1 MKCKYRVKPRRWEA
15 IDIQNEKNVD
25 IDIESSEFRVK
36 KSDDVPAKKTKAAE
50 HKLRPETIIV
60 AGSARLPEE
69 VTAKHVFGCIT
80 IELEIDPFDSTI
92 VDISCTLV
100 PSLGGK
106 ILHNALVG
114 NKVEEGIEKAIIQL
128 EVRFFSVTRRAV
140 IAALEDAYRWYK
152 KYLTKVAARNTE

>member
-1 MKCKYRVKPRRWEA
+1 MNFGEKRGMSRM
-15 IDIQNEKNVD
+15 NED
-25 IDIESSEFRVK
+25 QS
-36 KSDDVPAKKTKAAE
+36 TKDMNYNI
-50 HKLRPETIIV
+50 RPETIIV

-80 IELEIDPFDSTI
+80 IELEIDPVDSTI

-106 ILHNALVG
+106 ILHNALLG
-114 NKVEEGIEKAIIQL
+114 NTVEEGIEKAIIQL
-128 EVRFFSVTRRAV
+128 DSRFFNATRRAV

-152 KYLTKVAARNTE
+152 KYLTKVAARNIV

>member
-1 MKCKYRVKPRRWEA
+1 MDRRNGK
-15 IDIQNEKNVD
+15 IVD
-25 IDIESSEFRVK
+25 FGIESSEFRVK
-36 KSDDVPAKKTKAAE
+36 KSDDVLAKKAKAAE
-50 HKLRPETIIV
+50 HNLRPETIIV

-100 PSLGGK
+100 PSSGGK

-114 NKVEEGIEKAIIQL
+114 NTVEEGIEKAITQL
-128 EVRFFSVTRRAV
+128 DRRFFNVTRRAV

-152 KYLTKVAARNTE
+152 KSLEEKRVMAYRE

>member
-1 MKCKYRVKPRRWEA
+1 MDRRNGK
-15 IDIQNEKNVD
+15 IVD
-25 IDIESSEFRVK
+25 FGTESSEFRVK
-36 KSDDVPAKKTKAAE
+36 KSDDVLAKKTKAAE
-50 HKLRPETIIV
+50 HNLRPETIIV

-128 EVRFFSVTRRAV
+128 DGRFFSVTRRAV

-152 KYLTKVAARNTE
+152 KSLEEKRVMAYSE

>member
-1 MKCKYRVKPRRWEA
+1 MDRRNGK
-15 IDIQNEKNVD
+15 IVD
-25 IDIESSEFRVK
+25 FGIESSEFRVK
-36 KSDDVPAKKTKAAE
+36 KSDDVLAKKAKAAE
-50 HKLRPETIIV
+50 HNLRPETIIV

-80 IELEIDPFDSTI
+80 IELEIDPVDSTI
-92 VDISCTLV
+92 VDFSCTLV

-128 EVRFFSVTRRAV
+128 EGRFFSVTRRAV

-152 KYLTKVAARNTE
+152 KSLEEKRVMAYRE

>member
-1 MKCKYRVKPRRWEA
+1 MARRNGKNADVRV
-15 IDIQNEKNVD
+15 
-25 IDIESSEFRVK
+25 ESSQYRAK
-36 KSDDVPAKKTKAAE
+36 KSDDVLAKKAKAME
-50 HKLRPETIIV
+50 HNIRPETIIV

-80 IELEIDPFDSTI
+80 IELEIDLVDYTI
-92 VDISCTLV
+92 VDFSCTLV

-114 NKVEEGIEKAIIQL
+114 STIEEGIEKAITQL
-128 EVRFFSVTRRAV
+128 DRRFFNVNRRAV

-152 KYLTKVAARNTE
+152 KALKKIANRNTL

>member
-1 MKCKYRVKPRRWEA
+1 MVRRKGENLDVGVERPDYLAEKPDHA
-15 IDIQNEKNVD
+15 LAEKAND
-25 IDIESSEFRVK
+25 
-36 KSDDVPAKKTKAAE
+36 AE
-50 HKLRPETIIV
+50 YSLRPQTIII

-80 IELEIDPFDSTI
+80 IELEVDPVDSTI
-92 VDISCTLV
+92 VDISCILV

-114 NKVEEGIEKAIIQL
+114 RTVEEGIERAITQL
-128 EVRFFSVTRRAV
+128 DRRFFNVNRRAV

-152 KYLTKVAARNTE
+152 KSLKERG

>member
-1 MKCKYRVKPRRWEA
+1 MA
-15 IDIQNEKNVD
+15 IQDGKIVD
-25 IDIESSEFRVK
+25 VGVESSEYRAK
-36 KSDDVPAKKTKAAE
+36 KSDDVLAKKAKAAE
-50 HKLRPETIIV
+50 YNLRPETIIV

-80 IELEIDPFDSTI
+80 IELEIDLVDSTI

-114 NKVEEGIEKAIIQL
+114 STVEEGIEKAITQL
-128 EVRFFSVTRRAV
+128 DRRFFNINRRAV

-152 KYLTKVAARNTE
+152 KYLKEKRVMAHRE

>member
-1 MKCKYRVKPRRWEA
+1 MDRRNGK
-15 IDIQNEKNVD
+15 IVD
-25 IDIESSEFRVK
+25 FGIESSEFRVK
-36 KSDDVPAKKTKAAE
+36 KSDDVLAKKTKAAE
-50 HKLRPETIIV
+50 HNLRPETIIV

-128 EVRFFSVTRRAV
+128 DGRFFSVTRRAV

-152 KYLTKVAARNTE
+152 KSLEEKRVMAYRE

>member
-1 MKCKYRVKPRRWEA
+1 VDRRNGK
-15 IDIQNEKNVD
+15 IVD
-25 IDIESSEFRVK
+25 FGIESSEFRVK
-36 KSDDVPAKKTKAAE
+36 KSDDVLAKKTKAAE
-50 HKLRPETIIV
+50 HNLRPETIIV

-128 EVRFFSVTRRAV
+128 DGRFFSVTRRAV

-152 KYLTKVAARNTE
+152 KSLEEKRVIAYRE

>member
-1 MKCKYRVKPRRWEA
+1 MDRRNGK
-15 IDIQNEKNVD
+15 IVD
-25 IDIESSEFRVK
+25 FGIESSEFRVK
-36 KSDDVPAKKTKAAE
+36 KSDDVLAQKTKAAE
-50 HKLRPETIIV
+50 HNLRPETIIV

-80 IELEIDPFDSTI
+80 IELEIDLVDSTI
-92 VDISCTLV
+92 VDFSCTLV

-114 NKVEEGIEKAIIQL
+114 NTVEEGIEKAITQL
-128 EVRFFSVTRRAV
+128 DRRFFNVTRRAV

-152 KYLTKVAARNTE
+152 KYLTKAATRNTV

>member
-1 MKCKYRVKPRRWEA
+1 VDRRNGK
-15 IDIQNEKNVD
+15 IVD
-25 IDIESSEFRVK
+25 FGIESSEFRVK
-36 KSDDVPAKKTKAAE
+36 KSDDVLAKKTKAAE
-50 HKLRPETIIV
+50 HNLRPETIIV

-80 IELEIDPFDSTI
+80 IELEIDTFDSTI

-114 NKVEEGIEKAIIQL
+114 NTVEEGIEKAIIQL
-128 EVRFFSVTRRAV
+128 EGRFFSVTRRAV

-152 KYLTKVAARNTE
+152 KSLEEKRVIAYRE

>member
-1 MKCKYRVKPRRWEA
+1 MA
-15 IDIQNEKNVD
+15 IRNGKNVD
-25 IDIESSEFRVK
+25 VGAESSQYRAK
-36 KSDDVPAKKTKAAE
+36 RSDDVLAKKAKAVE
-50 HKLRPETIIV
+50 HNLRPETIIV

-80 IELEIDPFDSTI
+80 IELEIDLVDSTI
-92 VDISCTLV
+92 VDFSCTLV

-114 NKVEEGIEKAIIQL
+114 STVEEGIEKAIIQL
-128 EVRFFSVTRRAV
+128 DRRFFNVTRRAL

-152 KYLTKVAARNTE
+152 KYLTKVAAQNTV

>member
-1 MKCKYRVKPRRWEA
+1 MARRKGGKFDVGVERP
-15 IDIQNEKNVD
+15 EYLV
-25 IDIESSEFRVK
+25 ER
-36 KSDDVPAKKTKAAE
+36 SDDVLAE
-50 HKLRPETIIV
+50 KVNNAEYNLRPETIIV

-80 IELEIDPFDSTI
+80 IELEIDLVDYTI
-92 VDISCTLV
+92 VDFSCTLV

-114 NKVEEGIEKAIIQL
+114 STVEEGIEKAITQL
-128 EVRFFSVTRRAV
+128 DRRFFNINRRAV

-152 KYLTKVAARNTE
+152 KSLKEKRVMAHRE

>member
-1 MKCKYRVKPRRWEA
+1 MA
-15 IDIQNEKNVD
+15 IQDGKIVD
-25 IDIESSEFRVK
+25 VGVESSEYRAK
-36 KSDDVPAKKTKAAE
+36 KSDDVLAKKAKAAE
-50 HKLRPETIIV
+50 YNLRPETIIV

-80 IELEIDPFDSTI
+80 IELEIDPVDSTI

-114 NKVEEGIEKAIIQL
+114 STVEEGIEKAITQL
-128 EVRFFSVTRRAV
+128 DRRFFNINRRAV

-152 KYLTKVAARNTE
+152 KSLKEKRVMAHRE

>member
-1 MKCKYRVKPRRWEA
+1 LGGKRGISKMNEDQSTKDMKYN
-15 IDIQNEKNVD
+15 I
-25 IDIESSEFRVK
+25 
-36 KSDDVPAKKTKAAE
+36 
-50 HKLRPETIIV
+50 RPETIIV

-80 IELEIDPFDSTI
+80 IELEIDLVDYTI
-92 VDISCTLV
+92 VDFSCTLV

-114 NKVEEGIEKAIIQL
+114 STVEEGIEKAITQL
-128 EVRFFSVTRRAV
+128 DRRFFNVNRRAV

-152 KYLTKVAARNTE
+152 KSLKKVAARNTA

>member
-1 MKCKYRVKPRRWEA
+1 MARQKGENFDVGVEKP
-15 IDIQNEKNVD
+15 DYL
-25 IDIESSEFRVK
+25 SE
-36 KSDDVPAKKTKAAE
+36 KSDDVLAE
-50 HKLRPETIIV
+50 KVNDAEYDLRPKTIII

-80 IELEIDPFDSTI
+80 IELEIDPADSTI
-92 VDISCTLV
+92 VDVSCTLV

-128 EVRFFSVTRRAV
+128 DKRFFNVNRRAA

-152 KYLTKVAARNTE
+152 KYLTKAARNT